1 MVREMV
7 ERRDSKYDEHPLE
20 PPKDEDGD
28 KGGDDEST
36 DDKPADLD
44 VPTVSVHDE
53 ALVSFNED
61 PQGGGGKPPDEI
73 PSVPAFGINLGSMR
87 DTEEYMLA
95 GAKIAVDAYEELRK
109 KVMAEKDSVFG
120 QGLTYE
126 KGVWAGPGNAADTTT
141 SPSPWAESGEKFAM
155 EMNPLQ
161 EKVLVQIGSVLESVG
176 EYIATLNRVGQM
188 YSTADRKSAFPEPP
202 PPK

>member
-1 MVREMV
+1 MV
-7 ERRDSKYDEHPLE
+7 ERQDSKYDEHPLE
-20 PPKDEDGD
+20 PPKDE
-28 KGGDDEST
+28 GGDDKGSDDKST
-36 DDKPADLD
+36 DETPADLD

-61 PQGGGGKPPDEI
+61 PQGGGGEPPAEI
-73 PSVPAFGINLGSMR
+73 PSVPAFGVNLGSMR

-126 KGVWAGPGNAADTTT
+126 KSVWAGPGNAADTTT
-141 SPSPWAESGEKFAM
+141 SPSPWAESGEQFAM

-188 YSTADRKSAFPEPP
+188 YSTADRKSVFPEPP